1 MTDLTNILGIA
12 LIGVGA
18 ASAVYGTILCYSVK
32 VLLIAKKNTAKFVK
46 NIEIYSKPPVV
57 MAKLEH
63 QYYFSNDA
71 RDFPFKICQ
80 IFVNAALVIYT

>member
-32 VLLIAKKNTAKFVK
+32 VLRNCVHLKMSCFSYICVTKFT
-46 NIEIYSKPPVV
+46 YSI
-57 MAKLEH
+57 
-63 QYYFSNDA
+63 
-71 RDFPFKICQ
+71 R
-80 IFVNAALVIYT
+80 

>member
-32 VLLIAKKNTAKFVK
+32 VLLIAKKK
-46 NIEIYSKPPVV
+46 YG
-57 MAKLEH
+57 
-63 QYYFSNDA
+63 
-71 RDFPFKICQ
+71 KICKEHRN
-80 IFVNAALVIYT
+80 IFQATRGHGWPKADPGGLFKKMKIE

>member
-32 VLLIAKKNTAKFVK
+32 VICWFGFKFMEKITAYFLYLSFDQTSWFTVDIFLRVK
-46 NIEIYSKPPVV
+46 
-57 MAKLEH
+57 
-63 QYYFSNDA
+63 
-71 RDFPFKICQ
+71 
-80 IFVNAALVIYT
+80 

>member
-32 VLLIAKKNTAKFVK
+32 VLLIAKKKAKFVK
-46 NIEIYSKPPVV
+46 NKKVYSKPA
-57 MAKLEH
+57 MI
-63 QYYFSNDA
+63 N
-71 RDFPFKICQ
+71 
-80 IFVNAALVIYT
+80 YTFFH

>member
-57 MAKLEH
+57 MAGRRPILGGCLK
-63 QYYFSNDA
+63 
-71 RDFPFKICQ
+71 K
-80 IFVNAALVIYT
+80 

>member
-32 VLLIAKKNTAKFVK
+32 VICWFGFKFM
-46 NIEIYSKPPVV
+46 E
-57 MAKLEH
+57 
-63 QYYFSNDA
+63 
-71 RDFPFKICQ
+71 KITTYCLHWILTRKADLQ
-80 IFVNAALVIYT
+80 

>member
-32 VLLIAKKNTAKFVK
+32 VLLIAKKKNTAKFVK
-46 NIEIYSKPPVV
+46 NKKIYSKPPVV
-57 MAKLEH
+57 MAGRRPTLG
-63 QYYFSNDA
+63 A
-71 RDFPFKICQ
+71 
-80 IFVNAALVIYT
+80 V

>member
-32 VLLIAKKNTAKFVK
+32 VLLIAKKKAKFVK
-46 NIEIYSKPPVV
+46 NKKVYSKQ
-57 MAKLEH
+57 KT
-63 QYYFSNDA
+63 
-71 RDFPFKICQ
+71 I
-80 IFVNAALVIYT
+80 

>member
-32 VLLIAKKNTAKFVK
+32 VICWFGFQF
-46 NIEIYSKPPVV
+46 IE
-57 MAKLEH
+57 
-63 QYYFSNDA
+63 
-71 RDFPFKICQ
+71 KITSHFLHWSFDEKSWFTVG
-80 IFVNAALVIYT
+80 IFYEWNNWK

>member
-32 VLLIAKKNTAKFVK
+32 VLLIAKEKKNTAKFVK

-57 MAKLEH
+57 MAGQRPTLG
-63 QYYFSNDA
+63 A
-71 RDFPFKICQ
+71 
-80 IFVNAALVIYT
+80 V

>member
-32 VLLIAKKNTAKFVK
+32 VLRNCVHCTQFLLHMHSS
-46 NIEIYSKPPVV
+46 EIRGLRS
-57 MAKLEH
+57 
-63 QYYFSNDA
+63 
-71 RDFPFKICQ
+71 
-80 IFVNAALVIYT
+80 T

>member
-32 VLLIAKKNTAKFVK
+32 VLLIAKKKKKYGKICKEQK
-46 NIEIYSKPPVV
+46 NIFQATRGHGWPKADPGGE
-57 MAKLEH
+57 
-63 QYYFSNDA
+63 
-71 RDFPFKICQ
+71 
-80 IFVNAALVIYT
+80 

>member
-32 VLLIAKKNTAKFVK
+32 VLLMAKKNTAKLVK

-57 MAKLEH
+57 MAGRRPTLG
-63 QYYFSNDA
+63 A
-71 RDFPFKICQ
+71 
-80 IFVNAALVIYT
+80 V

>member
-32 VLLIAKKNTAKFVK
+32 VLHT
-46 NIEIYSKPPVV
+46 Y
-57 MAKLEH
+57 LEV
-63 QYYFSNDA
+63 A
-71 RDFPFKICQ
+71 
-80 IFVNAALVIYT
+80 VG

>member
-32 VLLIAKKNTAKFVK
+32 VILIAKKNTAKFVK
-46 NIEIYSKPPVV
+46 NKKIYSKPSVV
-57 MAKLEH
+57 MAGRRPILGGCLK
-63 QYYFSNDA
+63 
-71 RDFPFKICQ
+71 K
-80 IFVNAALVIYT
+80 

>member
-32 VLLIAKKNTAKFVK
+32 VRENKTEYLLDEELGQKKTKEEDNYR
-46 NIEIYSKPPVV
+46 I
-57 MAKLEH
+57 
-63 QYYFSNDA
+63 
-71 RDFPFKICQ
+71 
-80 IFVNAALVIYT
+80 

>member
-32 VLLIAKKNTAKFVK
+32 VLQLILILWKLIVWKKSLVWK
-46 NIEIYSKPPVV
+46 NFQLGAIHI
-57 MAKLEH
+57 
-63 QYYFSNDA
+63 
-71 RDFPFKICQ
+71 
-80 IFVNAALVIYT
+80 